1 MERRSAL
8 PWFYRNSHQ
17 LFWMLQLFGWI
28 AVALAEL
35 CLRISLERTNH
46 YLYALESLNH
56 AFLGM
61 IISLPLRLLFNYF
74 WSYGL
79 ATRLFV
85 AIAGVL
91 VCSVLWHYTVMSSGE
106 MAFVQWEY
114 VSYFWFGVALL
125 TYSYWTFLYHSIK
138 YYQIST
144 GHHKILQQIASDNQY
159 EQLKR
164 SQAEAVAREAQLK
177 MLRYQLNPHFLFNTL
192 NAISALVRI
201 KQSTKANG
209 MIVQLSNF
217 LRYSLDND
225 PIQTVSLL
233 QELDALKL
241 YLNIEKMRFGNRL
254 ILNFDIQRECDH
266 IPVPSLILQPL
277 VENAIKH
284 GIAPNERGGK
294 LSVRASLDTSF
305 MTIEITDTGP
315 GRAKTNVA
323 AKRQASSGIGLRN
336 TRDRLQA
343 FYGDRYEFNLESAA
357 DGGFRVEIKLPL
369 ES

>member
-1 MERRSAL
+1 MERCNAL

-35 CLRISLERTNH
+35 CLRISLERTNY
-46 YLYALESLNH
+46 YLCAVESLNH

-61 IISLPLRLLFNYF
+61 IISLPLKLLFNYF
-74 WSYGL
+74 WSYSIGI
-79 ATRLFV
+79 RLLI
-85 AIAGVL
+85 AIMGVL
-91 VCSVLWHYTVMSSGE
+91 ACSVLWHYAVMSSDE
-106 MAFVQWEY
+106 MAFGEWEY

-125 TYSYWTFLYHSIK
+125 AYSYWTFLYHSIK

-192 NAISALVRI
+192 NAISALVQI

-241 YLNIEKMRFGNRL
+241 YLNIEKTRFGNRL
-254 ILNFDIQRECDH
+254 ILNFDIQRECEH

-294 LSVRASLDTSF
+294 LSVRACLDTSF
-305 MTIEITDTGP
+305 MAIEITDTGP
-315 GRAKTNVA
+315 GGAKTNVA

-343 FYGDRYEFNLESAA
+343 FYGDRYEFNLESAV

-369 ES
+369 KS

>member
-1 MERRSAL
+1 MERCNAL

-17 LFWMLQLFGWI
+17 LFWMLQLLGWI
-28 AVALAEL
+28 AVATGEL
-35 CLRISLERTNH
+35 SLRILLEPANLCSH
-46 YLYALESLNH
+46 AVKSLNN

-61 IISLPLRLLFNYF
+61 IISLPLRALFNYF
-74 WSYGL
+74 WRYDL
-79 ATRLFV
+79 AIRLLV
-85 AIAGVL
+85 AVMGVL
-91 VCSVLWHYTVMSSGE
+91 ACSLLWHYVVLSSDE
-106 MAFVQWEY
+106 MPFGQWEY

-164 SQAEAVAREAQLK
+164 SQAETAAREAQLK

-192 NAISALVRI
+192 NAISALVQI
-201 KQSTKANG
+201 KQSTKANS
-209 MIVQLSNF
+209 MIVQLSDF

-241 YLNIEKMRFGNRL
+241 YLNIEKTRFGDRL
-254 ILNFDIQRECDH
+254 ILNFDIQQECDH

-294 LSVRASLDTSF
+294 LSVRANLDKTF

-315 GRAKTNVA
+315 GAAKKNVA
-323 AKRQASSGIGLRN
+323 ANRQTSSGIGLRN

-343 FYGDRYEFNLESAA
+343 FYGDRYEFNLESAV
-357 DGGFRVEIKLPL
+357 DGGFRVEMKLPL
-369 ES
+369 DS